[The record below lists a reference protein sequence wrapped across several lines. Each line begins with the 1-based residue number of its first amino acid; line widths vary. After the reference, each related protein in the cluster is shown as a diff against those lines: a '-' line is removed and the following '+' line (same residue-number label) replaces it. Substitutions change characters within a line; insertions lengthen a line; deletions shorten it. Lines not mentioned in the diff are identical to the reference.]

1 MNTQDVFP
9 DLFFAFPDGVLHHA
23 CPECT
28 ALCCRGQ
35 GFAGSKKR
43 EMDFIFKNYPQFGGM
58 VQERDG
64 DVITCATPM
73 GRCFFLRDDNLCQ
86 IEVSHGREKKPG
98 VCLLF
103 PFNDFYRIGTALAVA
118 PHFMCPIRLVLPAAP
133 GRVEGTHA
141 AIGKTIRE
149 TGLLGKDSV
158 KAFVGDA
165 VIPPGVTASA
175 VLAREIA
182 FRDLCGAALGNMR
195 FRDVVEASSDDK
207 HELRAY
213 KKRVAQLMGWTSSP
227 MPAERDAI
235 DDVLLATASS
245 HRLSLLHHSPEGLL
259 RFLSLAEML
268 VRRVFT
274 VGQAPPA
281 LQAVCSVIE
290 DMRPGIRLLAW
301 ADEKPALKNVTLKSP
316 KFNDPNLVYAGN
328 VFLNNM
334 PKRGV
339 LKSLEK
345 AFNSSLP
352 PADRNALVH
361 QVAGIVD
368 PALKHKQPATAR

>member
-1 MNTQDVFP
+1 MTALSNNP
-9 DLFFAFPDGVLHHA
+9 DLYFAFPDGVLDHA

-35 GFAGSKKR
+35 GFAGSAKR
-43 EMDFIFKNYPQFGGM
+43 EMNFIFKNYPQFGSM
-58 VQERDG
+58 VQEREG
-64 DVITCATPM
+64 DVVTCATPM
-73 GRCFFLRDDNLCQ
+73 GRCFFLRDDNMCQ
-86 IEVSHGREKKPG
+86 IEVTHGRAKKPG

-103 PFNDFYRIGTALAVA
+103 PFNDFYRIGRALAVA
-118 PHFMCPIRLVLPAAP
+118 PHFMCPIRLSLPAAP

-141 AIGKTIRE
+141 MIEKTIRD
-149 TGLLGKDSV
+149 TGLLANESV

-165 VIPPGVTASA
+165 VIAPGATANA

-182 FRDLCGAALGNMR
+182 FRDLCGVAIGR
-195 FRDVVEASSDDK
+195 TKFRDLIEGASDDK
-207 HELRAY
+207 KELRAF
-213 KKRVAQLMGWTSSP
+213 KKRVSQLMGWTSSH
-227 MPAERDAI
+227 MPAERDYI
-235 DDVLLATASS
+235 DDILLATASA
-245 HRLSLLHHSPEGLL
+245 HRLSLMHHSPEGVL

-268 VRRVFT
+268 VRRVFS

-301 ADEKPALKNVTLKSP
+301 ADEKPTLKNRKLSSP
-316 KFNDPNLVYAGN
+316 KFGDPNMVYAGN
-328 VFLNNM
+328 IFLNNM

-339 LKSLEK
+339 LSSLEK
-345 AFNSSLP
+345 AFNSSIS

-361 QVAGIVD
+361 QIAGEVD
-368 PALKHKQPATAR
+368 PALKQRQLVNA

>member
-1 MNTQDVFP
+1 MKVTLDPP
-9 DLFFAFPDGVLHHA
+9 DIYFAFPDGVLHHA

-35 GFAGSKKR
+35 GFAGSAKR
-43 EMDFIFKNYPQFGGM
+43 EMNFIFKNYPQFGGM
-58 VQERDG
+58 VQEREG
-64 DVITCATPM
+64 DVVTCATPM

-86 IEVSHGREKKPG
+86 IEVTHSRVKKPG

-103 PFNDFYRIGTALAVA
+103 PFNDFYRIGHALAVA
-118 PHFMCPIRLVLPAAP
+118 PHFMCPIRLNLPAAP

-141 AIGKTIRE
+141 NIEKTIRE
-149 TGLLGKDSV
+149 TGLLANESV

-165 VIPPGVTASA
+165 IIAPGATANA
-175 VLAREIA
+175 VLAREIE
-182 FRDLCGAALGNMR
+182 FRDLCGLTLGNQR
-195 FRDVVEASSDDK
+195 FRDVLEATSDDK
-207 HELRAY
+207 KELRAF
-213 KKRVAQLMGWTSSP
+213 KKRVSQLMGWTSSH

-245 HRLSLLHHSPEGLL
+245 HRLSLLHHSNEGVL

-268 VRRVFT
+268 VRRVFA

-281 LQAVCSVIE
+281 LQAICSVIE

-301 ADEKPALKNVTLKSP
+301 ADESPAMKNVPLKSP
-316 KFNDPNLVYAGN
+316 KFGDPNMVYAGN
-328 VFLNNM
+328 IFLNSM
-334 PKRGV
+334 PRRGV

-345 AFNSSLP
+345 AFNTSIP

-361 QVAGIVD
+361 QIAGVVD
-368 PALKHKQPATAR
+368 PSLKQRQPVRA